1 MTLGECGGGIKKKIA
16 YMKGFIDLER
26 DFVIESYPHSLGF

>member
-1 MTLGECGGGIKKKIA
+1 MTLGECGGGIQKKNS

-26 DFVIESYPHSLGF
+26 NFVIEG